1 MEPAQRAATLVSA
14 RQAYLDSAPE
24 AYDEVLHQVI
34 DRVRDTRSAGKLDIA
49 ALTVWKRLTASTT
62 WARQLMG
69 TDDSVVHA
77 HTARAFSAAN
87 DTTKTAPD
95 AAAAARSALGELP
108 GFGVGD
114 ALASAVCFAMAPTRL
129 AVYDDRAHDGLLQLG
144 LDLDDKPKRYSRY
157 IQLIEQCRAELSEQ
171 GHHWLARDVDV
182 SLFELGRERSLRRRP
197 TTVHRRTR

>member
-1 MEPAQRAATLVSA
+1 MEPTQRVATLVAA
-14 RQAYLDSAPE
+14 RQAYRDGVREP
-24 AYDEVLHQVI
+24 YDEVLYQVI

-62 WARQLMG
+62 WARRLMN

-77 HTARAFSAAN
+77 HTAQAFSAAN
-87 DTTKTAPD
+87 DAAKTVPE

-114 ALASAVCFAMAPTRL
+114 ALASAVCFVMAPTRL

-144 LDLDDKPKRYSRY
+144 FDLDDKPKRYSRY
-157 IQLIEQCRAELSEQ
+157 MQLIDRCRGELSEQ
-171 GHHWLARDVDV
+171 GHDWSARDVDV
-182 SLFELGRERSLRRRP
+182 ALFELGRERSLRRRP
-197 TTVHRRTR
+197 TTARRRAR